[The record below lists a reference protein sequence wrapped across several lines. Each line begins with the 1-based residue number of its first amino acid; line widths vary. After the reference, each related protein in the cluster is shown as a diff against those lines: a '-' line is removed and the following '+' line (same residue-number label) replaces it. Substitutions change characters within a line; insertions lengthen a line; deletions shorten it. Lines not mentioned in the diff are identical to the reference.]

1 MSSRTDPELADLRIR
16 IRHSTAH
23 VMAHVVTRMFPE
35 TKLAIGPPTNDG
47 FYYDFLSPES
57 ISTEDLE
64 EIQLRMKEVIAK
76 DLSFEYAEYSRGE
89 AIEMN
94 QDEPLK
100 LEIIEG
106 IPEGEPISTYRH
118 GDFEDLCAGPHVE
131 STGKIPAFRLLNV
144 AGAYW
149 RGDENRPML
158 QRIYG
163 TAFESIEALEEHL
176 HKLKEAKTRDHRRLG
191 EELGLFTFSEAVGRG
206 LPLWLPAG
214 ATIREELER
223 WAKETERK
231 WGYER
236 IVTPHLTRSEL
247 YYMSG
252 HLPYYK
258 DDMYPPMEIEG
269 EEYYLKPM
277 NCPHHHMVFKSRPH
291 SYREL
296 PIRYAEY
303 GTVYRYERSG
313 QLFGMMRV
321 RGLTQND
328 AHIYCTLDQAK
339 QEFVQV
345 MRLHEYYYKT
355 LGIDDYH
362 MVLALRDPDDDTKYH
377 GDAEMW
383 ASAERIT
390 REAME
395 DSGIPFVEELGA
407 AAHYGPKVDFI
418 IKSAI
423 GREFAASTN
432 QLDLYMPERFDL
444 TYIDSDSKKQPV
456 VVIHRAPLGSHERFV
471 AFLIE
476 HYGGAF
482 PTWLAPVQATILT
495 VADRHRGYAEQVEMQ
510 LTDAGIRAR
519 IDKRNQRM
527 NAKIRDAQLQK
538 IPHMLIVGD
547 REIKAGS
554 VAVRIR
560 SGEDLG
566 TVPVTEVAERIA
578 AEISSRN

>member
-57 ISTEDLE
+57 ISAEDLE
-64 EIQLRMKEVIAK
+64 EIELRMKEVIAK
-76 DLSFEYAEYSRGE
+76 DLSFEFAEYSRGE
-89 AIEMN
+89 AIENN

-100 LEIIEG
+100 LEIVEG

-118 GDFEDLCAGPHVE
+118 GDFEDLGAGPHVE

-214 ATIREELER
+214 ATIREELES

-236 IVTPHLTRSEL
+236 IVTPHLTRSDL

-339 QEFVQV
+339 QEFAQV

-383 ASAERIT
+383 ESAERIT

-482 PTWLAPVQATILT
+482 PTWLAPVQAPILI

-566 TVPVTEVAERIA
+566 TVPVAEVAERIV

>member
-1 MSSRTDPELADLRIR
+1 
-16 IRHSTAH
+16 
-23 VMAHVVTRMFPE
+23 MAHVVTRMFPE

-57 ISTEDLE
+57 ISAEDLE
-64 EIQLRMKEVIAK
+64 EIELRMKEVIAK

-100 LEIIEG
+100 LEIVEG

-214 ATIREELER
+214 ATIREELES

>member
-57 ISTEDLE
+57 ISAEDLE
-64 EIQLRMKEVIAK
+64 EIELRMKEVIAK

-100 LEIIEG
+100 LEIVEG

-144 AGAYW
+144 AGSYW

-214 ATIREELER
+214 ATIREELES

-236 IVTPHLTRSEL
+236 VVTPHLTRSEL

-482 PTWLAPVQATILT
+482 PTWLASVQATILT

-554 VAVRIR
+554 VALRIR

>member
-57 ISTEDLE
+57 ISAEDLE
-64 EIQLRMKEVIAK
+64 EIELRMKEVIAK

-100 LEIIEG
+100 LEIVEG

-206 LPLWLPAG
+206 LPLRLPAG
-214 ATIREELER
+214 ATIREELES

-236 IVTPHLTRSEL
+236 IVTPHLTRSDL

-339 QEFVQV
+339 QEFAQV

-495 VADRHRGYAEQVEMQ
+495 VVDRHRGYAEQVEMQ

>member
-57 ISTEDLE
+57 ISAEDLE
-64 EIQLRMKEVIAK
+64 EIELRMKEVIAK

-100 LEIIEG
+100 LEIVEG

-214 ATIREELER
+214 ATIREELES

-236 IVTPHLTRSEL
+236 IVTPHLTRSDL

-328 AHIYCTLDQAK
+328 AHIYCTLDQAE
-339 QEFVQV
+339 QEFAQV

-383 ASAERIT
+383 ESAERIT

-407 AAHYGPKVDFI
+407 AAHYGRKVDFI

-482 PTWLAPVQATILT
+482 PTWLAPVQATILI

-566 TVPVTEVAERIA
+566 TVPVAEVAERIV